1 MSTKRRIGIIG
12 DGNVGGALAKGLTR
26 AGHEVKA
33 VGKDP
38 AAVRGVADWA
48 QVVLLAVPY
57 GALESAVQEAGRG
70 LEGKTVID
78 ATNALGP
85 KMELAVG
92 FQTSGAEE
100 LQKRA
105 PAAKVVKAFNTVFA
119 QHMETGLLGDQR
131 LSAFVAGDDPGA
143 KAETLELARD
153 IGFDPVDAG
162 PLQNARLLE
171 PMGYLN
177 IQLGYVLK
185 LGTQVGLSLLRG

>member
-1 MSTKRRIGIIG
+1 MSTKRIGIIG

-70 LEGKTVID
+70 LDGKTVID

-100 LQKRA
+100 LQKRI

-119 QHMETGLLGDQR
+119 QHMETGLLGNQR

-143 KAETLELARD
+143 KTETLELARD
-153 IGFDPVDAG
+153 LGFDPVDAG

-185 LGTQVGLSLLRG
+185 LGTQVGLILLRG